1 LTGPRT
7 LPAERFSEV
16 AALWEQVFGDDPA
29 YIAEFLRLMRR
40 EDRICSLE
48 EGRVI
53 SALFSLKGSYR
64 HPENNLDLRYIYAAA
79 TAPEY
84 RGKGLMAD
92 LLDYAEDLA
101 REEGADGMILVPQ
114 EEGLFR
120 YYGRFGYQPAF
131 YQENCLVTRKNTCHN
146 IKIDVT
152 ALLPEELCRI
162 RSSVQRNGG
171 YVPFLE
177 GRESL
182 IIKGLELSGGG
193 GLFLRQNDRCGYA
206 LWDRMDGILRI
217 RELTFEEEQSGID
230 AVLSYAGAEQGLL
243 IRPTFDRTGTPY
255 GMVKTFT
262 AAADEAFSS
271 GGGYMNLMLD

>member
-1 LTGPRT
+1 M
-7 LPAERFSEV
+7 
-16 AALWEQVFGDDPA
+16 LWEQVFGDDPA

-64 HPENNLDLRYIYAAA
+64 HLQKNLDLRYIYAAA

-114 EEGLFR
+114 EESLFR
-120 YYGRFGYQPAF
+120 YYSRFGYQPAF
-131 YQENCLVTRKNTCHN
+131 YQKNCLVTKKNTCHN

-152 ALLPEELCRI
+152 ALSSEVLRRM
-162 RSSVQRNGG
+162 RSSVRWEDA
-171 YVPFLE
+171 YVPLLE
-177 GRESL
+177 GREGL

-193 GLFLRQNDRCGYA
+193 GVFLRQGDRCGYA

-217 RELTFEEEQSGID
+217 RELAFEDEQEGIN
-230 AVLSYAGAEQGLL
+230 AVLSYAGVEQSLL
-243 IRPTFDRTGTPY
+243 THPTFDRTGIPY
-255 GMVKTFT
+255 GMVKSFT
-262 AAADEAFSS
+262 AVAEEAFSS